1 MLVGVYSE
9 RGTGADSESESR
21 GALQQSLNHAAPGA
35 GRFSLTHFTLSLC
48 QVCGRGPRAIFFL
61 SYYFLKNSSY

>member
-35 GRFSLTHFTLSLC
+35 GRFSLTHLLSHC
-48 QVCGRGPRAIFFL
+48 AKSVGAGRARFF
-61 SYYFLKNSSY
+61 F